1 MKIKIPNELIV
12 LNLLVFVLV
21 AVIVLLPSN
30 SLRIIL
36 GLPFLIFFPGYTL
49 MAALFPKKEGVSD
62 IARTALSFGISL
74 AIVPL
79 IGLALNY
86 TPWGIRLEPV
96 LYSVT
101 VFIVITSI
109 IAWLRRKRLP
119 EPNRFNIE
127 FQLKVPVWGSSSWHR
142 VFFIILVVV
151 VVGALGSLV
160 YLIAVPRS
168 GETFTE
174 FYVLGL
180 GGKAAGASAM
190 LDFYPEEVRVG
201 EEGKVIVVVAN
212 HEHEVV
218 SYRVEVSVDGVKNNE
233 VGSFVLENEQK
244 WEEIVSFTPDKVGDN
259 QKVDFFLYKNGEA
272 DPYLEP
278 LHLWIDV
285 TE

>member
-1 MKIKIPNELIV
+1 MVAILKIKKPNELIV
-12 LNLLVFVLV
+12 LNLLAFVLV

-30 SLRIIL
+30 SLRIVL
-36 GLPFLIFFPGYTL
+36 GLPFLFFFPGYTL
-49 MAALFPKKEGVSD
+49 MAALFPKREGVCAT
-62 IARTALSFGISL
+62 ARIALSFGISL

-79 IGLALNY
+79 IGLVLNY
-86 TPWGIRLEPV
+86 TPWGIRLEPI

-127 FQLKVPVWGSSSWHR
+127 FQLKVPVWGSSSLHK
-142 VFFIILVVV
+142 VLFIILVMV

-160 YLIAVPRS
+160 YLIAVPRV

-180 GGKAAGASAM
+180 DGKAAG
-190 LDFYPEEVRVG
+190 YPEEVGVG
-201 EEGKVIVVVAN
+201 EEGKVIVAVVN

-218 SYRVEVSVDGVKNNE
+218 SYRVEVSIDGVKNNE
-233 VGSFVLENEQK
+233 MGPFVLENEQK

-272 DPYLEP
+272 VPFLEP
-278 LHLWIDV
+278 LHLWVDV

>member
-1 MKIKIPNELIV
+1 MKVPILKIKIPNELIV

-21 AVIVLLPSN
+21 AVIVLLPSSN
-30 SLRIIL
+30 SLRIVL

-62 IARTALSFGISL
+62 IARTALSFGMSL
-74 AIVPL
+74 AIVSL
-79 IGLALNY
+79 IGLILNY
-86 TPWGIRLEPV
+86 TPWGVRLEPV

-101 VFIVITSI
+101 AFIVVTSI

-127 FQLKVPVWGSSSWHR
+127 FQLKVPVWVSSSWHR
-142 VFFIILVVV
+142 VLFIILVVV

-160 YLIAVPRS
+160 YLIAIPRV

-180 GGKAAGASAM
+180 DGKATG
-190 LDFYPEEVRVG
+190 YPEDVRVG
-201 EEGKVIVVVAN
+201 EEEKVIAVVVN
-212 HEHEVV
+212 HEHDVV
-218 SYRVEVSVDGVKNNE
+218 NHRVEISIDGVKNNE
-233 VGSFVLENEQK
+233 VGPFILENEQK
-244 WEEIVSFTPDKVGDN
+244 WEGIVSFTPDKVGDN
-259 QKVDFFLYKNGEA
+259 QKVGFFLYRNGEA